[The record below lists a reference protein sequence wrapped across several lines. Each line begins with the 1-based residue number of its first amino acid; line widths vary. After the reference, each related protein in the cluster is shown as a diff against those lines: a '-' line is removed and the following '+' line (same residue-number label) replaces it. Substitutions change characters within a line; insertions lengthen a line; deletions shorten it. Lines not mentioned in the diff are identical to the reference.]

1 MERISFFFR
10 IYLLVLPLATLA
22 AVDAEPLSTADL
34 HARYQHLIA
43 ELRCPKCQNQNL
55 ADSDSPISAD
65 LRRQIRQMLEAGRSD
80 VEIEDYLVARY
91 GDYILYRPRLQD
103 STYLLW
109 LAPGVLLVTGALLF
123 FLVVRRQRQSVR
135 VQEAALDAQD
145 KAQLDLLLASSQ
157 TQSPAVEERNAP
169 ADGET

>member
-1 MERISFFFR
+1 MARISFFFR
-10 IYLLVLPLATLA
+10 IYLLVLPLAALA

-34 HARYQHLIA
+34 HVRYQHLIA

-157 TQSPAVEERNAP
+157 TQSPAVDERNAP

>member
-1 MERISFFFR
+1 MRIILFFGVCWW
-10 IYLLVLPLATLA
+10 VLPMVALA
-22 AVDAEPLSTADL
+22 AVDAEPLSNADL

-65 LRRQIRQMLEAGRSD
+65 LRRQIRSMLEEGRSD
-80 VEIEDYLVARY
+80 VQIEDYLVARY

-109 LAPGVLLVTGALLF
+109 LAPGFLLAMGALLF
-123 FLVVRRQRQSVR
+123 FLVVRRQRQAVR
-135 VQEAALDAQD
+135 VEEVVLDTQD
-145 KAQLDLLLASSQ
+145 KAQLQQLLAPSQ
-157 TQSPAVEERNAP
+157 AHSSPADEETTSSR
-169 ADGET
+169 GET